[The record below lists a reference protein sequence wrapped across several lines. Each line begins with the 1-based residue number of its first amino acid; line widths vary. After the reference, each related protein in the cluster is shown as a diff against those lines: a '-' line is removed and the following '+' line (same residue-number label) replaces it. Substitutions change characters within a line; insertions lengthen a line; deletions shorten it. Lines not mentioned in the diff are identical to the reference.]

1 MAEKQQKILVVDDS
15 SSIRKFIRDE
25 LKGDGYQVLEAK
37 DGFDALIKATVPP
50 LPDLITLDVDM
61 PKLDGF
67 EVCRKLYDDQY
78 ISQYSH
84 FNGRRIPVIFVTA
97 NDAIADR
104 RKGFDVGAANFVAK
118 PFAKGQILDAVNKI
132 LRPNDRLKGQTVLVV
147 DDSALARHIIRGSLE
162 SEGMTVIEAKDG
174 IQGLEVAVNKMDQ
187 IDLVITD
194 LNMPRMDG
202 GELCKKIRYE
212 LGLEDLPIIIFTGEE
227 DQSELLDV
235 FKAGATDYLTKPFI
249 KEEMLARITVQLE
262 KGRLNK
268 RLRSMVE
275 ELSESNMI
283 KDSMISICSHD
294 LRSPLGGILGFA
306 DVLLE
311 KDYLKKEDLESVAQ
325 IKESGELML
334 ALINDILDLSKF
346 EASDEDIKRKPFL
359 FSEAVNKSINALK
372 HLADNKKQQI
382 KFIDKSP
389 NGVIS
394 GDLNSILRAINNLL
408 SNAVKFT
415 PENGRIKL
423 ALHSDPPG
431 YLKLIVS
438 DNGIGIPEDKIPNLF
453 DKFTSASQTGTSG
466 EKSTGLGMSI
476 VKEIVEKHEGNIEV
490 SSVEGRGSL
499 FQIVF
504 PESKEA
510 LPEPGKKKDIENT
523 KDSGKIKIDN
533 QPRILLVEDNP
544 VNQKLAKMMLNKQGC
559 RVEIA
564 NNGKEAVAKYES
576 SPDNLDL
583 IFMDIEMPEMNG
595 IEATEEL
602 RKKGFE
608 AIPIIAMTA
617 HSMKGDREKYL
628 EAGMNDYISKPIKK
642 DVVFGVID
650 KWVNDQG

>member
-1 MAEKQQKILVVDDS
+1 MVEKKQRILVVDDS
-15 SSIRKFIRDE
+15 RSIRRYIRDE
-25 LKGDGYQVLEAK
+25 LTGDGYEIIEAK
-37 DGFDALIKATVPP
+37 DGFDALMKATDPP
-50 LPDLITLDVDM
+50 MPDLITLDVDM

-67 EVCRKLYDDQY
+67 EVCRKLYDEQY
-78 ISQYSH
+78 IRQHSH
-84 FNGRRIPVIFVTA
+84 FKGRRIPVIFVTA
-97 NDAIADR
+97 NDSITDR
-104 RKGFDVGAANFVAK
+104 RKGFDIGAADFVAK

-132 LRPNDRLKGQTVLVV
+132 LRPDERLKGQTVLVV
-147 DDSALARHIIRGSLE
+147 DDSFAARRIIRSSLE
-162 SEGMTVIEAKDG
+162 AEGMAVIEAEDG
-174 IQGLEVAVNKMDQ
+174 ILGLEAVCNKMDQ

-202 GELCKKIRYE
+202 GELCKKIRDE
-212 LGLEDLPIIIFTGEE
+212 LGLEDLPIIIFTGAS
-227 DQSELLDV
+227 DQSQLLEV

-268 RLRSMVE
+268 RLRTMVE

-306 DVLLE
+306 DVLQE
-311 KDYLKKEDLESVAQ
+311 KDYLENEDLESVAQ
-325 IKESGELML
+325 IKESGDLML

-346 EASDEDIKRKPFL
+346 EASDEDIKRKPLL
-359 FSEAVNKSINALK
+359 FSGAVNKSINALK

-394 GDLNSILRAINNLL
+394 GDHNSILRAINNLL
-408 SNAVKFT
+408 SNSVKFT

-431 YLKLIVS
+431 YLKLTVS
-438 DNGIGIPEDKIPNLF
+438 DNGIGIPEDKIPHLF
-453 DKFTSASQTGTSG
+453 DKFTSASQAGTSG

-476 VKEIVEKHEGNIEV
+476 VKEIVEKHEGTIEV
-490 SSVEGRGSL
+490 SSVEGRGTL

-504 PESKEA
+504 PESKEP
-510 LPEPGKKKDIENT
+510 LRESGENKDIKIPGKITTD
-523 KDSGKIKIDN
+523 
-533 QPRILLVEDNP
+533 QPPRILLAEDNP
-544 VNQKLAKMMLNKQGC
+544 VNQKLAKMMLNKHGC
-559 RVEIA
+559 RVEVV
-564 NNGKEAVAKYES
+564 NNGKEAVEKFKS
-576 SPDNLDL
+576 SSDHLDL

-595 IEATEEL
+595 IKATEEI

-608 AIPIIAMTA
+608 AIPIIAMTG
-617 HSMKGDREKYL
+617 HTMKGDREKFL

-642 DVVFGVID
+642 EVVFEVID
-650 KWVNDQG
+650 KWLAGNG